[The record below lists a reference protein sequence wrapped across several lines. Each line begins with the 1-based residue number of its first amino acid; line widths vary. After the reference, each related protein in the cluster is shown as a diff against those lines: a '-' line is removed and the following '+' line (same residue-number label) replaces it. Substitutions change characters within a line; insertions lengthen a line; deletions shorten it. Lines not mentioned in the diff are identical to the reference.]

1 MNILI
6 ISLLIIF
13 AIINMVLIGYFI
25 IKIEKRNKN
34 KTIAT
39 LLDVLD
45 LKGFF
50 PTKVIYINKFLSVAL
65 NKQETKIAFIRNF
78 NPKNPTYYDYL
89 EIALTFIEKIEKNVS
104 IKLHY
109 LKKAQLKTLNIYPI
123 NKEIKDFFHEIYLKT
138 CAQKILNKFPQTNF
152 SYFSSSDWE
161 CNYVWAY
168 SKNSNE
174 FAYFKTDE
182 KTRIYKINLKKEH
195 FTIDTKYKYFE
206 APVFGIAQQLY
217 IYNGEFLDLL
227 YESMLK
233 SIKSTAGKITDNM
246 IYYDNFN
253 NIIYLTNGTSSI
265 QSIILDK
272 INDIFYREN
281 RISFSLLNSDKI
293 INFMAN
299 SELINSFEDFMTNY
313 NLKKIANGFNYQLD
327 KLINTTQHTKFI
339 VDFSRDRII
348 YCANLNKLSSFSYM
362 TIPFYDLKNISIQ
375 KSGIKFFV
383 RITTKNDEIIDVSC
397 DKKEVAQYIE
407 AIILKTVE

>member
-6 ISLLIIF
+6 VSLLIIF
-13 AIINMVLIGYFI
+13 VIINTILVGYFI
-25 IKIEKRNKN
+25 IKIEKRNKS
-34 KTIAT
+34 KTITT
-39 LLDVLD
+39 LLDILD

-50 PTKVIYINKFLSVAL
+50 PTKVIYINKHLSVAL
-65 NKQETKIAFIRNF
+65 NKNETKLAFIRNF
-78 NPKNPTYYDYL
+78 NPNNPSYYDYL
-89 EIALTFIEKIEKNVS
+89 EIALTFIEKIEKNIS

-123 NKEIKDFFHEIYLKT
+123 NKEVKNFFHDVYLKT
-138 CAQKILNKFPQTNF
+138 YTQKIINKFPQTNF

-161 CNYVWAY
+161 CSYVWAY
-168 SKNSNE
+168 SKNSSE

-182 KTRIYKINLKKEH
+182 KNRIFKINLKKEH

-206 APVFGIAQQLY
+206 APVFGIAQQLFV
-217 IYNGEFLDLL
+217 YNSEFLDLL

-233 SIKSTAGKITDNM
+233 SIKSTAGKISDGI

-253 NIIYLTNGTSSI
+253 NIVYLSNGISSI

-272 INDIFYREN
+272 IDDIYYREN

-299 SELINSFEDFMTNY
+299 NDFINSFEDFITNY

-327 KLINTTQHTKFI
+327 KLINTTQYTKFI

-362 TIPFYDLKNISIQ
+362 TISFFDLKDIAIQ

-407 AIILKTVE
+407 AIILKILE